1 MLKIDWSHFWAN
13 FDKFLLLFLVL
24 YFSLIGWHAVFH
36 IDTTNAYVQ
45 GFMTA
50 MLDNQKL
57 VIGALLGLIT
67 GRAIQSKQNGNGTP
81 ATPVPEVPVNPTPGA
96 PDGNQLAQ

>member
-1 MLKIDWSHFWAN
+1 MKVDWSHFWGN
-13 FDKFLLLFLVL
+13 FDKFVLVFLVL

-36 IDTTNAYVQ
+36 IDTSNIYVQ
-45 GFMTA
+45 NFMSA

-67 GRAIQSKQNGNGTP
+67 GKALQSKVNGNAPAAPP
-81 ATPVPEVPVNPTPGA
+81 ATPQAPGA
-96 PDGNQLAQ
+96 PSNGAV